1 MARIKQIKPNTRKSE
16 RDILRQTGEWK
27 EWRKRHPIE
36 DITKLSPSEVSAKFA
51 SMGYTPELSA
61 ATTLLQLSE
70 GNGSMVS
77 AGEQRPRRQTKKPKR
92 FQDESFAKN
101 DTYDRSHGGYKWVSK
116 YKDTNTRL
124 PQRHYR
130 ELREEDRLVRDIE
143 KEENHGETKEGYQK
157 DGFIVDSSESDESDD
172 Y

>member
-1 MARIKQIKPNTRKSE
+1 MARIKQITRKSD
-16 RDILRQTGEWK
+16 RDILRQPGEWK
-27 EWRKRHPIE
+27 QWRQRHPIE
-36 DITKLSPSEVSAKFA
+36 DIIKMSISEVSAKFA
-51 SMGYTPELSA
+51 SMGYTPELIA

-77 AGEQRPRRQTKKPKR
+77 AGEQLPRRQTKKPKR
-92 FQDESFAKN
+92 FHEESFVK
-101 DTYDRSHGGYKWVSK
+101 DDPYDRSHGGYNCVSK
-116 YKDTNTRL
+116 YEDTKTRL

-143 KEENHGETKEGYQK
+143 REENNGETKEGYQK
-157 DGFIVDSSESDESDD
+157 DGFIVDSDEADD